1 MLYSITL
8 LIRFVRKNS
17 IFNFIYEFA
26 IIYPSPANLNIFY
39 NFGFLALLA
48 LVSQI
53 LTGIFLAMHYVPHVD
68 YAFASVEHIMRDV
81 NYGFF
86 LRYLHANGASFFFIV
101 VYAHIAKGLYFGAYA
116 FPRQLV

>member
-1 MLYSITL
+1 M
-8 LIRFVRKNS
+8 RFVRKNS

-26 IIYPSPANLNIFY
+26 VIYPSPANLNIFY

-116 FPRQLV
+116 YPRQLV

>member
-1 MLYSITL
+1 M
-8 LIRFVRKNS
+8 RFVRKNS

-26 IIYPSPANLNIFY
+26 IIYPSPANLNLFY

-81 NYGFF
+81 NYVFF
-86 LRYLHANGASFFFIV
+86 YVICMLMCFFFF
-101 VYAHIAKGLYFGAYA
+101 YSSLCTYSKRLYFGAYA